1 MHPSI
6 ENYLTTLQE
15 ERRSA
20 LTVRAVRSSLLT
32 FTRWW
37 EDARGRAFD
46 PALVRTGDVEDWR
59 LTRQRDEGAAPATI
73 NRGLSL
79 VRGYGA
85 WATRMALI
93 QENPAHGVAAVP
105 TAPLSPK
112 GLPAGAVD
120 ALLRE
125 AHTRTDTALRL
136 RDEALLALL
145 AYAGLRVQEVCD
157 VQLRDLDVAGSTII
171 VRHGKAGK
179 ARRVPL
185 HSDAQRLLGRYL
197 EDERCPAGGPAVG
210 SAEERRPLFL
220 RREMT
225 QVGQTLSLGI
235 TQRLVQRVVK
245 EVGQQ
250 AAARLRAAA
259 PGESNLER
267 AATWL
272 AWATALETVTPHT
285 LRHSLARR
293 MLARGAQLAE
303 VQRVLGHSRLST
315 TGIYLTPNEDDV
327 RTALERS
334 GV

>member
-1 MHPSI
+1 MHASI
-6 ENYLTTLQE
+6 GDYLTTLQE

-85 WATRMALI
+85 WATRMNLI
-93 QENPAHGVAAVP
+93 PENPAHGVAAVP

-125 AHTRTDTALRL
+125 AHTRTDTTLRR

-145 AYAGLRVQEVCD
+145 AYACKKCAMSNSGIWTWRAARSSCATARPGRRGVSHSTRTPSACWAAIWRVS
-157 VQLRDLDVAGSTII
+157 G
-171 VRHGKAGK
+171 VRPGFRPWG
-179 ARRVPL
+179 ARRSGSPC
-185 HSDAQRLLGRYL
+185 SCDGR
-197 EDERCPAGGPAVG
+197 
-210 SAEERRPLFL
+210 
-220 RREMT
+220 
-225 QVGQTLSLGI
+225 
-235 TQRLVQRVVK
+235 
-245 EVGQQ
+245 
-250 AAARLRAAA
+250 
-259 PGESNLER
+259 
-267 AATWL
+267 
-272 AWATALETVTPHT
+272 
-285 LRHSLARR
+285 
-293 MLARGAQLAE
+293 
-303 VQRVLGHSRLST
+303 
-315 TGIYLTPNEDDV
+315 
-327 RTALERS
+327 
-334 GV
+334 